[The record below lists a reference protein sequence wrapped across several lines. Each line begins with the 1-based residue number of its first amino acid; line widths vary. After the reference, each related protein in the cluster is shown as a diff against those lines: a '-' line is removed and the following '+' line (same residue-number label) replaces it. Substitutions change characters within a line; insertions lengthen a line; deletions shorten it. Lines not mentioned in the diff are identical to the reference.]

1 LLFRQWIGNLVAREL
16 PATAGRV
23 IRHTAGMTKRGV
35 TVVGL
40 GRIGLPAD
48 GVSVNVGVEVYGETP
63 ASALAGVT
71 AGLARLTGVL
81 RAGGIADDAFM
92 TSEVVVRPHWDHGLP
107 PEPYT
112 RLWGSG
118 GLIVRLT
125 TEQAAGGL
133 LNDLLDSPE
142 ARLHSL
148 VMRIVDRSAAYE
160 RALTRAF
167 EDAHVKAARLAELSG
182 ARLGAV
188 QSVTEGAMS
197 PRSGQPMTDT
207 ATFSAGPAS
216 GVALVEG
223 GANELTASVTVTWRL
238 EERLPEE

>member
-1 LLFRQWIGNLVAREL
+1 
-16 PATAGRV
+16 
-23 IRHTAGMTKRGV
+23 MTKRRV
-35 TVVGL
+35 TVVGS
-40 GRIGLPAD
+40 GRVGLPAD

-81 RAGGIADDAFM
+81 RGGGVADDAFI
-92 TSEVVVRPHWDHGLP
+92 TSEVIVRPHWDRGLP

-118 GLIVRLT
+118 GLVVRLT
-125 TEQAAGGL
+125 TEQAEGGL
-133 LNDLLDSPE
+133 LHDLLDNPE

-148 VMRIVDRSAAYE
+148 VMQIVDRSGAYE
-160 RALTRAF
+160 RALQRAF
-167 EDAHVKAARLAELSG
+167 EDAYGKAARLAELSG

-188 QSVTEGAMS
+188 QSVTEGGVGA
-197 PRSGQPMTDT
+197 RIGQFMTDA
-207 ATFSAGPAS
+207 ATGPAGTPS
-216 GVALVEG
+216 GGMALVEG

-238 EERLPEE
+238 EERLAEE

>member
-1 LLFRQWIGNLVAREL
+1 
-16 PATAGRV
+16 
-23 IRHTAGMTKRGV
+23 MTRRRV
-35 TVVGL
+35 TVVGS

-71 AGLARLTGVL
+71 AGLARLTAVL
-81 RAGGIADDAFM
+81 RAGGIADDALM

-125 TEQAAGGL
+125 TEQAEGGL
-133 LNDLLDSPE
+133 LHKLLDSPE

-148 VMRIVDRSAAYE
+148 VMRVVDRSGAYE
-160 RALTRAF
+160 RALQRAF
-167 EDAHVKAARLAELSG
+167 EDAHGKAARLAELSG

-188 QSVTEGAMS
+188 QSVTEGVMGA
-197 PRSGQPMTDT
+197 RSQLM
-207 ATFSAGPAS
+207 AEAASAPAGAPS
-216 GVALVEG
+216 GGLALVEG
-223 GANELTASVTVTWRL
+223 GANELTASVTVTWGL
-238 EERLPEE
+238 LERLPEE